1 MSNYIIIKDSNDFE
15 NKKITKAGIYLVKLT
30 KILNDLPYL
39 QDKLND
45 GDVMFEFITQ
55 NGEIGMINFPTLN
68 SKGNL
73 NNATIFAINT
83 MQDNSAPLNGKKYRD
98 LQNGENFDM
107 EWLIGSELVI
117 EAKDYT
123 RNDGSQTLVL
133 NPLASTRLLEIW
145 KAKLDS
151 KKQAEEIAKLEMT
164 IESYYKKPF
173 ENIEFDGPI
182 GGTLQ
187 QPQQNQKVM
196 QEGTG
201 DLKEIFKDS

>member
-1 MSNYIIIKDSNDFE
+1 MSNYTIIKDSNDFE

-39 QDKLND
+39 QGKLND
-45 GDVMFEFITQ
+45 GDVMFEFITE
-55 NGEIGMINFPTLN
+55 NGESGMINFPTLN
-68 SKGNL
+68 SKGNS

-83 MQDNSAPLNGKKYRD
+83 MQDNFAPLNGKKYRD
-98 LQNGENFDM
+98 LQNGEAFDM
-107 EWLIGSELVI
+107 EWLIGSKLVI

-151 KKQAEEIAKLEMT
+151 KTQAEEIAKLEMT

-173 ENIEFDGPI
+173 ENIEFYEQVD
-182 GGTLQ
+182 GTLQ
-187 QPQQNQKVM
+187 RISQDKKVM
-196 QEGTG
+196 QEGSG
-201 DLKEIFKDS
+201 NLKNIFKD